1 MKQKPLKTKQKT
13 EILALMNTTDEPKN
27 SEESFNRR
35 LHYAEE
41 RISNWEDRSFEI
53 RQLEQQKEKNEEES
67 LRKLQNIINRNN
79 L

>member
-1 MKQKPLKTKQKT
+1 
-13 EILALMNTTDEPKN
+13 MNTTDEPKN

-53 RQLEQQKEKNEEES
+53 RQLE
-67 LRKLQNIINRNN
+67 
-79 L
+79 